1 MGLLENLEWVNV
13 YGKKRCRSL
22 FWRMRAAVKRAAVKN
37 GNNKQRLKFQYD
49 PSSYAL
55 NFDDGCSCSHLRDNT
70 LAKKFIAEDAAAQV
84 QEFKAIENT
93 TWVYV
98 IWIKTK

>member
-22 FWRMRAAVKRAAVKN
+22 FWRMRATLKRALRN
-37 GNNKQRLKFQYD
+37 GNKQRQKFHYD
-49 PSSYAL
+49 ASSYAL
-55 NFDDGCSCSHLRDNT
+55 NFDDGCSFSHLRNT
-70 LAKKFIAEDAAAQV
+70 TEKKFIAEDVRV
-84 QEFKAIENT
+84 QEFKFNDIDNT
-93 TWVYV
+93 IWVYV

>member
-22 FWRMRAAVKRAAVKN
+22 FWRMRAAVKRALKN
-37 GNNKQRLKFQYD
+37 GNNQKLKFQYD

-55 NFDDGCSCSHLRDNT
+55 NFDDGCSYSHLRDT
-70 LAKKFIAEDAAAQV
+70 LPKKFIAEDAQV
-84 QEFKAIENT
+84 QYFKGIDNT

>member
-1 MGLLENLEWVNV
+1 MGLLERLEWVNA

-22 FWRMRAAVKRAAVKN
+22 FWRMRAAVKKALKN
-37 GNNKQRLKFQYD
+37 GGKQQLKFQYD

-55 NFDDGCSCSHLRDNT
+55 NFDDGCCHLRDA
-70 LAKKFIAEDAAAQV
+70 AKKFIGDARV
-84 QEFKAIENT
+84 LELTDINNT

-98 IWIKTK
+98 LWVKAK

>member
-1 MGLLENLEWVNV
+1 MGLMGSLKWVHG

-22 FWRMRAAVKRAAVKN
+22 FWRMRAAVKKALKK
-37 GNNKQRLKFQYD
+37 GGKQQLKFQYD

-55 NFDDGCSCSHLRDNT
+55 NFDDGCCRNVAEGKKLFRD
-70 LAKKFIAEDAAAQV
+70 ARV
-84 QEFKAIENT
+84 QEFPFPDVNNA

-98 IWIKTK
+98 IWVKTN

>member
-1 MGLLENLEWVNV
+1 MGLLENFEWVNG

-22 FWRMRAAVKRAAVKN
+22 FWRMRAAVKRALNN
-37 GNNKQRLKFQYD
+37 GGKQRRKFQYD

-55 NFDDGCSCSHLRDNT
+55 NFDDGCSSSYLRDT
-70 LAKKFIAEDAAAQV
+70 MPKKFIADAPV
-84 QEFKAIENT
+84 QEFKDIDST

-98 IWIKTK
+98 IWIKT

>member
-22 FWRMRAAVKRAAVKN
+22 FWRMRAAVKRALKN
-37 GNNKQRLKFQYD
+37 GNKQKLKFQYD

-55 NFDDGCSCSHLRDNT
+55 NFDDGCSCSHLRDT
-70 LAKKFIAEDAAAQV
+70 LPKKFIAEDTQV
-84 QEFKAIENT
+84 QEFKAIDNT